1 MNLDVDFAVKIDLI
15 FSIEEIYSKQH
26 LLKVPTILHRVKP
39 KIDKRNTAND

>member
-1 MNLDVDFAVKIDLI
+1 MNLDDDFAVKIDLY
-15 FSIEEIYSKQH
+15 SIEEIYSKQH